1 MLCQAVS
8 ALQIFLLAF
17 GSGIVAGL
25 VFGVELPLQRLLCAG
40 LLGVV
45 LQPAALVNVGS
56 QLFQH
61 SLVASTGVAAI
72 LLVVVRVANTIL
84 QTWHH
89 QFRRG

>member
-1 MLCQAVS
+1 MSCQAATV
-8 ALQIFLLAF
+8 LQIFLLPF

-25 VFGVELPLQRLLCAG
+25 VLGVELPLQWLLCAG

-45 LQPAALVNVGS
+45 LEPAVLVNVGP
-56 QLFQH
+56 QLFHH

-72 LLVVVRVANTIL
+72 VLVVVRVTNTIL

-89 QFRRG
+89 RFRRS